1 MPACG
6 AGQATL
12 LNRKVGRRAGPS
24 PTRSAPRGAPFTRRR
39 LLFLSGLSLL
49 KGFCAPRKVFRDAL
63 PARSRGFD
71 RGAPDLFDQLRIREA
86 GRRNGGASSSGL
98 LPLAASEV
106 GLRRLISRSTLNPPS
121 GPSALGVSMN
131 PDRLLSS
138 FPSSV
143 RATRRRRAATAKSES
158 LARPALPRL
167 FAPDARTSYSCPTKC

>member
-24 PTRSAPRGAPFTRRR
+24 PTRLAPRGAPLTRRR

-86 GRRNGGASSSGL
+86 GRRTGSASSSW
-98 LPLAASEV
+98 S
-106 GLRRLISRSTLNPPS
+106 PPS
-121 GPSALGVSMN
+121 GGFGGRLTPPHLGVAFQSAFGSERAG
-131 PDRLLSS
+131 RLDEPRQASL
-138 FPSSV
+138 FLPIQ
-143 RATRRRRAATAKSES
+143 RRRNTTASGGDRESES

-167 FAPDARTSYSCPTKC
+167 FAPDARTSHSCPTKC